1 MPIFMTGL
9 FPEISELLSFWTL
22 METDGQMT
30 KLRSSLVL
38 ATFMFYPTIL
48 LPESAFTDGL
58 QNSYS

>member
-9 FPEISELLSFWTL
+9 FPEISELLRFWTL

-30 KLRSSLVL
+30 ILRSRLFL

-48 LPESAFTDGL
+48 LPESAFADGL

>member
-30 KLRSSLVL
+30 KLRSRLVL

-48 LPESAFTDGL
+48 LPASAFTDGL